1 MKDDVC
7 IARQPIVNNKKE
19 LFAYEFLL
27 KGNIDYNMNTK
38 YLIDSVLNNP
48 AIEKMQGNTQAF
60 FKCDSDFLLS
70 EAADMLNPKTFV
82 LEILPTV
89 LVDNKAVKAVK
100 KLHENGFKI
109 ALDDFDLNKENSAL
123 ISPIIPCLSFCK
135 LEYPKFKESEIY
147 SKLVGI
153 FHKYNIQVIS
163 EGLETMS
170 DFKHSNKVGSDLH
183 QGFFFAKSETKNAIK
198 MKIDTMG
205 ALHVLNRI
213 SGNYLNQDLGVLEQE
228 FKKYPDLT
236 VNLLKYLNSAQFGMR
251 TGITSVKH
259 ALTMLGLSKLKR
271 WLIIL
276 AYDNNKEISLERSPL
291 LVNAMMRAGFFGGMA
306 KKLKWSSDRAEK
318 AYLMGLISHLDA
330 LYETSFENILEQI
343 SLDPEISN
351 ALLDGEGTMGLLL
364 NIISVIEQGDMESAN
379 DSLNALNITQKE
391 VNECLIS
398 AYTNSLSIM

>member
-1 MKDDVC
+1 MNSELC
-7 IARQPIVNNKKE
+7 ITRQPIINNKKE
-19 LFAYEFLL
+19 LFAYEFLF

-38 YLIDSVLNNP
+38 FLIDSILNNP
-48 AIEKMQGNTQAF
+48 GINKMPGNTQAF
-60 FKCDSDFLLS
+60 FKCDYDFLLS
-70 EAADMLNPKTFV
+70 EAADKLNPEIFV
-82 LEILPTV
+82 MEILPTV
-89 LVDNKAVKAVK
+89 LVDNRAVKAVK
-100 KLHENGFKI
+100 DLHEKGFKI

-147 SKLVGI
+147 SKLVDI
-153 FHKYNIQVIS
+153 FHKYKIQVIS

-170 DFKHSNKVGSDLH
+170 DFKLSNKVGSDLH
-183 QGFFFAKSETKNAIK
+183 QGFFFAKSETKTTIK

-213 SGNYLNQDLGVLEQE
+213 SGNYLEQDLNVLEQE

-259 ALTMLGLSKLKR
+259 ALTMLGLSRLKR

-276 AYDNNKEISLERSPL
+276 AYDNNKDISLDKSPL
-291 LVNAMMRAGFFGGMA
+291 LINAMMRANFFGGIA

-343 SLDPEISN
+343 SLDPEISK
-351 ALLDGEGTMGLLL
+351 ALLDGEGHMGLLL
-364 NIISVIEQGDMESAN
+364 NIISVVEHGDMDNAN
-379 DSLNALNITQKE
+379 DSINALNLTQKD

-398 AYTNSLSIM
+398 AYTTSLSIM

>member
-1 MKDDVC
+1 MKNEVC

-38 YLIDSVLNNP
+38 YLIDNVLNNTK
-48 AIEKMQGNTQAF
+48 IQENTQAF
-60 FKCDSDFLLS
+60 FKCDYDFLLS
-70 EAADMLNPKTFV
+70 NATEALNPKTFV

-89 LVDNKAVKAVK
+89 LLDDKAVNAVK
-100 KLHENGFKI
+100 QLHEDGFKI

-135 LEYPKFKESEIY
+135 LEYPKFKESEVY

-163 EGLETMS
+163 EGLESMS
-170 DFKHSNKVGSDLH
+170 DFKHSHSVGSDLH
-183 QGFFFAKSETKNAIK
+183 QGFFFGKSEAKTTIK

-213 SGNYLNQDLGVLEQE
+213 SGNYMEQDLNVLEQE
-228 FKKYPDLT
+228 FKKFPDLT
-236 VNLLKYLNSAQFGMR
+236 VNLLKYLNSAHFGMR

-259 ALTMLGLSKLKR
+259 ALTMLGISKLKR
-271 WLIIL
+271 WLVIL
-276 AYDNNKEISLERSPL
+276 AYDTNKEISLDRSPL
-291 LVNAMMRAGFFGGMA
+291 LINAMMRANFFGGIA
-306 KKLKWSSDRAEK
+306 KRLKWSSDRTEK
-318 AYLMGLISHLDA
+318 AYLMGLVSHLDA

-343 SLDPEISN
+343 SLDPEISK
-351 ALLDGEGTMGLLL
+351 ALLNGEGAMGLLL
-364 NIISVIEQGDMESAN
+364 NIMSVIERGDMESAN
-379 DSLNALNITQKE
+379 DYLKTLNISQQD
-391 VNECLIS
+391 VNECLMS
-398 AYTNSLSIM
+398 AYTSSLSIA

>member
-1 MKDDVC
+1 MKDNVC
-7 IARQPIVNNKKE
+7 IARQPIVDNKKE

-38 YLIDSVLNNP
+38 YLIDSVLNTP
-48 AIEKMQGNTQAF
+48 AMAKMQGNTQAF
-60 FKCDSDFLLS
+60 FKCDYDFLLS
-70 EAADMLNPKTFV
+70 NATSALNPETFV

-89 LVDNKAVKAVK
+89 LVDDKSVDAVK
-100 KLHENGFKI
+100 KLHETGFKI
-109 ALDDFDLNKENSAL
+109 ALDDFELNKENSAL

-135 LEYPKFKESEIY
+135 LEYPKFKESEVY

-163 EGLETMS
+163 EGLENMS
-170 DFKHSNKVGSDLH
+170 DFKHSHKVGSDLH
-183 QGFFFAKSETKNAIK
+183 QGFFFAKSETKTTIK

-213 SGNYLNQDLGVLEQE
+213 SGNYFEQDLNVLEQE

-259 ALTMLGLSKLKR
+259 ALTMLGIAKLKR
-271 WLIIL
+271 WLVIL
-276 AYDNNKEISLERSPL
+276 AYDNNKDVSLDRSPL
-291 LVNAMMRAGFFGGMA
+291 LINAMMRANFFGGIA
-306 KKLKWSSDRAEK
+306 KKLRWSSDRAEK
-318 AYLMGLISHLDA
+318 AYLMGLVSHLDA

-343 SLDPEISN
+343 SLDPEISK
-351 ALLDGEGTMGLLL
+351 ALLNGEGAMGVLLNVMSIIERGDMENANDYLNLL
-364 NIISVIEQGDMESAN
+364 NIS
-379 DSLNALNITQKE
+379 QKD
-391 VNECLIS
+391 VNECLVS
-398 AYTNSLSIM
+398 AYTASLSIA

>member
-1 MKDDVC
+1 MTNNVC

-27 KGNIDYNMNTK
+27 KGNLDYNMDTK
-38 YLIDSVLNNP
+38 YLIDNILNNP
-48 AIEKMQGNTQAF
+48 GISKMPGNTQAF
-60 FKCDSDFLLS
+60 FKCDYEFLLS
-70 EAADMLNPKTFV
+70 EAAGKLNPETFV

-89 LVDNKAVKAVK
+89 LVDNKAVTAVK
-100 KLHENGFKI
+100 ELHEKGFKI

-123 ISPIIPCLSFCK
+123 ISPIIPCLSYCK
-135 LEYPKFKESEIY
+135 LEYPKLKESEIY
-147 SKLVGI
+147 PKLVEI
-153 FHKYNIQVIS
+153 FHKYKIQVIS

-170 DFKHSNKVGSDLH
+170 DFKFSHDVGSDLH
-183 QGFFFAKSETKNAIK
+183 QGFFFAKSETKTVIK

-213 SGNYLNQDLGVLEQE
+213 SGNYLEQDLNVLEQE

-259 ALTMLGLSKLKR
+259 ALTMLGIARLKR

-276 AYDNNKEISLERSPL
+276 AYDNNKEVSLDRSPL
-291 LVNAMMRAGFFGGMA
+291 LVNAMMRANFFGGIA

-343 SLDPEISN
+343 SLDPEISK
-351 ALLDGEGTMGLLL
+351 ALLDGEGQMGLLL
-364 NIISVIEQGDMESAN
+364 NIISVVEHGDM
-379 DSLNALNITQKE
+379 DNAAEAINSLNITQKD

-398 AYTNSLSIM
+398 AYTSSLSIM

>member
-1 MKDDVC
+1 MKNDIC
-7 IARQPIVNNKKE
+7 IARQPIVNNNKE

-38 YLIDSVLNNP
+38 YLIDNVLNNT
-48 AIEKMQGNTQAF
+48 KMQENTQAF
-60 FKCDSDFLLS
+60 FKCDYDFLLN
-70 EAADMLNPKTFV
+70 ETNALNPKTFV

-89 LVDNKAVKAVK
+89 LIDSKAVDAVK
-100 KLHENGFKI
+100 NLHHSGFKI

-123 ISPIIPCLSFCK
+123 ISPIIPFLSFCK
-135 LEYPKFKESEIY
+135 LEYPKFKESEVY

-153 FHKYNIQVIS
+153 FHKYHIQVIS

-183 QGFFFAKSETKNAIK
+183 QGFFFAKSETKTVIK

-213 SGNYLNQDLGVLEQE
+213 SGNYMDQNLNILEQE

-259 ALTMLGLSKLKR
+259 ALTMLGIAKLRR
-271 WLIIL
+271 WLVIL
-276 AYDNNKEISLERSPL
+276 AYDKNKDVSLDRSPL
-291 LVNAMMRAGFFGGMA
+291 LINAMMRASFFGGIA
-306 KKLKWSSDRAEK
+306 KRLNWSSDRAEK
-318 AYLMGLISHLDA
+318 AYLMGLVSHLDA
-330 LYETSFENILEQI
+330 LYETSFDNILSQI
-343 SLDPEISN
+343 SLDPEISK
-351 ALLDGEGTMGLLL
+351 ALLEGEGQMGLLL
-364 NIISVIEQGDMESAN
+364 NIISVVERGDMESAN
-379 DSLNALNITQKE
+379 DSMRALNITQKD
-391 VNECLIS
+391 VNECLMS
-398 AYTNSLSIM
+398 AYTASLSIA